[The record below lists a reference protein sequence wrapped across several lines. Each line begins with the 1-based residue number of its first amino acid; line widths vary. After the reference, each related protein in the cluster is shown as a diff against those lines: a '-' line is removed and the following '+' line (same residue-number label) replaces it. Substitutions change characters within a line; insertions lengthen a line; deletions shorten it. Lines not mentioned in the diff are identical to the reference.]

1 MSKKRKVKGVKAV
14 APVKKGQRVNSF
26 NVLQRELSAYF
37 KESGVDWHLR
47 SGKSSFASVAGSVY
61 KSLPEEVR
69 RGGVKAV
76 AAYVDV
82 AFNDTFPVV
91 VSPKVPKGKKKKGK
105 KGGIELRLSDL
116 QAIFGR
122 FGGATNWWLFYSTL
136 QELTAT
142 TPEFKSGD
150 TVDFEGAGI
159 LNNYVGISTTQAGGA
174 AWEIHT
180 EMKRIFNDGKR
191 RRPYSGVAIML
202 DEDESIARSS
212 SENLVIVFSLQPD
225 VAIEHLQAKN
235 KIKSVIETIDDRKSG
250 EDRVV
255 GVEKGEQKTG
265 ITVPETAPEAG
276 LSEKE
281 QHKLRMAELAAKAK
295 IEAIELKKLDKKIAA
310 DIKKTALKSKEK
322 IAIERIK
329 SKERT
334 ERVKSLERL
343 FASGKLTYEQYRE
356 MMKQNK

>member
-1 MSKKRKVKGVKAV
+1 VSNKKRKVKGVKAV
-14 APVKKGQRVNSF
+14 VPVKKGHRVNSF
-26 NVLQRELSAYF
+26 NVLQRELAGYF

-47 SGKSSFASVAGSVY
+47 SGKSSFASVAGAVY
-61 KSLPEEVR
+61 KSLPDEVR
-69 RGGVKAV
+69 KGGGKAV
-76 AAYVDV
+76 SAYVDV

-91 VSPKVPKGKKKKGK
+91 VSPKVPKGKKKKGE
-105 KGGIELRLSDL
+105 KGGVELRLSDL
-116 QAIFGR
+116 RAIFGR
-122 FGGATNWWLFYSTL
+122 FGGATNWWLFYSTM
-136 QELTAT
+136 QELTAI

-174 AWEIHT
+174 AWEIHS

-225 VAIEHLQAKN
+225 VAIEHLQSKN
-235 KIKSVIETIDDRKSG
+235 KILSVVTTIDDRKSG

-265 ITVPETAPEAG
+265 VTVTPEAEVI
-276 LSEKE
+276 SEKE
-281 QHKLRMAELAAKAK
+281 QHKIRMAELAAKAK

-334 ERVKSLERL
+334 EKVKSLERL

-356 MMKQNK
+356 MMKQVK